1 MTRAGL
7 GKRVARSFKQFISV
21 SFRPMTC
28 QVAYMM
34 VYILQ
39 RVHPHTINPNC
50 ARYRAG
56 PGGIEL
62 ESLILTGLVNMVGDL
77 WIAEVMVES

>member
-1 MTRAGL
+1 
-7 GKRVARSFKQFISV
+7 
-21 SFRPMTC
+21 
-28 QVAYMM
+28 MM